1 MVDRAWRREG
11 LPPSLMLMTHSSI
24 SLAYRMESTPCYPVS
39 MFSGWEGIVVIVIA
53 VALFGSR
60 LPKIARNLGQAQQE
74 FKKGQSAGAKGTKD
88 ETPSNDTPQ
97 A

>member
-1 MVDRAWRREG
+1 
-11 LPPSLMLMTHSSI
+11 
-24 SLAYRMESTPCYPVS
+24 

-74 FKKGQSAGAKGTKD
+74 FKKGVSDSKPTTPIV
-88 ETPSNDTPQ
+88 ETPKPEATKPE
-97 A
+97 

>member
-1 MVDRAWRREG
+1 
-11 LPPSLMLMTHSSI
+11 
-24 SLAYRMESTPCYPVS
+24 

-74 FKKGQSAGAKGTKD
+74 FKKGQSAGSAND
-88 ETPSNDTPQ
+88 ETPKNDTPQ

>member
-1 MVDRAWRREG
+1 
-11 LPPSLMLMTHSSI
+11 MLMTHSSI
-24 SLAYRMESTPCYPVS
+24 FLAYRIQSTPCYPVS

>member
-1 MVDRAWRREG
+1 MPG
-11 LPPSLMLMTHSSI
+11 
-24 SLAYRMESTPCYPVS
+24 
-39 MFSGWEGIVVIVIA
+39 GWEWIVVLVIA

-74 FKKGQSAGAKGTKD
+74 FKKGQSQGQQGQGSTD
-88 ETPSNDTPQ
+88 SNDGGTTPPPPS

>member
-1 MVDRAWRREG
+1 
-11 LPPSLMLMTHSSI
+11 
-24 SLAYRMESTPCYPVS
+24 
-39 MFSGWEGIVVIVIA
+39 MFSGWEGVVVIVIA

-74 FKKGQSAGAKGTKD
+74 FKKGVSDGKPAAAAPAPEAPK
-88 ETPSNDTPQ
+88 NDTPS

>member
-1 MVDRAWRREG
+1 
-11 LPPSLMLMTHSSI
+11 
-24 SLAYRMESTPCYPVS
+24 
-39 MFSGWEGIVVIVIA
+39 MFSGWEGVVVIVIA

-74 FKKGQSAGAKGTKD
+74 FKKGVSDGKPAATAPAPEAPK
-88 ETPSNDTPQ
+88 NDTPS

>member
-1 MVDRAWRREG
+1 
-11 LPPSLMLMTHSSI
+11 
-24 SLAYRMESTPCYPVS
+24 

-74 FKKGQSAGAKGTKD
+74 FKKGVADGKPATPAAEAPKP
-88 ETPSNDTPQ
+88 ETPKPDSPS

>member
-1 MVDRAWRREG
+1 
-11 LPPSLMLMTHSSI
+11 
-24 SLAYRMESTPCYPVS
+24 

-74 FKKGQSAGAKGTKD
+74 FKKGVSDGKPVAPAS
-88 ETPSNDTPQ
+88 ETPKPEASKPEVSKPDTPSV
-97 A
+97 